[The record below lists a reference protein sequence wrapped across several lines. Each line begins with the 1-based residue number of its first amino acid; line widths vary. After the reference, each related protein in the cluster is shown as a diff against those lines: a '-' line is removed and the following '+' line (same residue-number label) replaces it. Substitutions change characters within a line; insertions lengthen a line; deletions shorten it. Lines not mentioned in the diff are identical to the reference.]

1 MLLSHD
7 EYRYYDS
14 LAQTL
19 KEQFESIIYSQKN
32 ITPHQKNII
41 NYYVAMAVGK
51 GVGYVRDEIRFLD
64 MGD

>member
-14 LAQTL
+14 LAQTF
-19 KEQFESIIYSQKN
+19 KEQFESIIYSHENLTSQ
-32 ITPHQKNII
+32 QKNII
-41 NYYVAMAVGK
+41 NYYVAEAVNK
-51 GVGYVRDEIRFLD
+51 GVRYVRDEIRFLD